1 MKKSKEVIDEKGNMS
16 LEELRKG
23 YEEEV
28 AYQKHMLQNLGYWF
42 QLATIISGIGI
53 VVLYFYQAKSL
64 GLKILGIA
72 LFVLGALGMLLF
84 GYSGWKGQQNVQAV
98 IDDYEKKIHYLKV
111 QQKSKN

>member
-1 MKKSKEVIDEKGNMS
+1 MTLD
-16 LEELRKG
+16 ELRKG

-53 VVLYFYQAKSL
+53 VIIYFYHARSL
-64 GLKILGIA
+64 ILKILGII

-84 GYSGWKGQQNVQAV
+84 GYSGWKGQQNVRAV
-98 IDDYEKKIHYLKV
+98 IDDYEKKVKCLKS
-111 QQKSKN
+111 QNKI